1 MLRPH
6 TSLSQGCCEEKM
18 SFMQSDLVVMV
29 NILSE
34 KGKMEASGLTVTQT
48 LLGILL
54 TCPLIQTCTRSQL
67 TGQAGI

>member
-1 MLRPH
+1 
-6 TSLSQGCCEEKM
+6 
-18 SFMQSDLVVMV
+18 MQSDLVVMV